1 MKIQIII
8 CMENF
13 FARSQE
19 QCTFSTFT
27 VVLSHHVLNLDTAVY
42 MYGTVLLALQYHGR
56 LNCYIL
62 MNVAF
67 LIFLLSLSIY
77 SEPRFIYSKK
87 AEVSKRQY
95 SSKANIS
102 NVREGG

>member
-1 MKIQIII
+1 
-8 CMENF
+8 MENF

-42 MYGTVLLALQYHGR
+42 GTVLLTPGISR
-56 LNCYIL
+56 T
-62 MNVAF
+62 
-67 LIFLLSLSIY
+67 
-77 SEPRFIYSKK
+77 PRFIYPKK

-95 SSKANIS
+95 SSKSNSS
-102 NVREGG
+102 NVRDIPVTKSTVPCTAVLNLSHDDPEPR

>member
-42 MYGTVLLALQYHGR
+42 GTVLLVTGISRMYELLDFDEYCR
-56 LNCYIL
+56 FDTS
-62 MNVAF
+62 AF
-67 LIFLLSLSIY
+67 F
-77 SEPRFIYSKK
+77 
-87 AEVSKRQY
+87 
-95 SSKANIS
+95 
-102 NVREGG
+102 